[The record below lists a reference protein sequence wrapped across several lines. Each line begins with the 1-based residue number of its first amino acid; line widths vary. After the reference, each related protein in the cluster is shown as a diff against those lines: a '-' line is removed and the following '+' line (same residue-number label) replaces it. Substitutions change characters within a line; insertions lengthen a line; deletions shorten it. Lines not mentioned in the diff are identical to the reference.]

1 MWTGRSE
8 GADEILDIVLINEK
22 SLGILDS
29 RGDWSNGDIDKDGV
43 LGNGELLEELI
54 TRGWITL
61 GIWTT
66 TGGEM
71 VFGSSWR
78 IFIFILLSFGSFG
91 SFGSLDGIWLVVEF
105 TSSIFGVKVTEN
117 TSYI

>member
-1 MWTGRSE
+1 LIDDTYVLWTGRSE

-29 RGDWSNGDIDKDGV
+29 RGDWTNGDIDKDGV

-61 GIWTT
+61 GIRTT

-71 VFGSSWR
+71 GFGSSW
-78 IFIFILLSFGSFG
+78 IVFILLSFGSFG
-91 SFGSLDGIWLVVEF
+91 GIWLVVEF
-105 TSSIFGVKVTEN
+105 TSSTFGVKVTEN
-117 TSYI
+117 TFYI